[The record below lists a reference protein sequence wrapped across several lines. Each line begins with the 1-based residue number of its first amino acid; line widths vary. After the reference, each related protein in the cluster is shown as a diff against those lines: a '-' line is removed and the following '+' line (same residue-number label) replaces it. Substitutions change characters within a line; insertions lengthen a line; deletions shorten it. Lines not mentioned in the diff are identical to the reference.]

1 MKEKRL
7 AKNVAEGEGPSA
19 TKRLFASPALDGAGL
34 KPDLEELF
42 VAVSPQ
48 LDAHVA
54 GRRIRPDR

>member
-19 TKRLFASPALDGAGL
+19 TKRLFASPAPDGAGL
-34 KPDLEELF
+34 KPNLDELF

-48 LDAHVA
+48 LNAHVA
-54 GRRIRPDR
+54 GRRIGPVR

>member
-19 TKRLFASPALDGAGL
+19 TKRLFASPAPSGAGL
-34 KPDLEELF
+34 KPDLEEFF
-42 VAVSPQ
+42 VAVGPQ